1 MQKCAFC
8 FIMAP
13 AGPGVTGQKKLPRS
27 QRLDRISALLPHP
40 EKKSRERQTDRGGE
54 TFNAHFTSGQ
64 PYQNIS
70 IIPSSLG
77 PQSDLLSRG
86 TWDADH
92 SRSSLPLILLDFPI
106 KKTHWFSPCLSDPCA
121 RDPGREGPGPDSP
134 AWDYG
139 EKVVFKWKA
148 RLSKLTLANL
158 PLHIQPLLALAS
170 QVKHSGSATQ
180 TLTGLCCTTLL
191 FSLTLLGAGEIIQHT
206 WEWRSHSPSNFNYLS
221 WLAEA
226 LKFG

>member
-1 MQKCAFC
+1 MCILLYNGSRRSRRYRPKEAS
-8 FIMAP
+8 P
-13 AGPGVTGQKKLPRS
+13 KPTAGSHFSPSTPPRKK
-27 QRLDRISALLPHP
+27 
-40 EKKSRERQTDRGGE
+40 KKSQEKDRQTEEERHLTHISLQDNHTK
-54 TFNAHFTSGQ
+54 TFQLSHRPWGPKVIYWVVAPEMQ
-64 PYQNIS
+64 
-70 IIPSSLG
+70 IIPGLHSLLFYLTS
-77 PQSDLLSRG
+77 PS
-86 TWDADH
+86 
-92 SRSSLPLILLDFPI
+92 
-106 KKTHWFSPCLSDPCA
+106 KKNHKFSPCLSNPCA

-134 AWDYG
+134 AWDYS

-148 RLSKLTLANL
+148 CLSKLTLANL